1 MQRSTE
7 PQAVDGAAFSV
18 SYYAPALK
26 EESVDQVRA
35 IPALDLAA
43 VPLFVALRELWLM
56 GQHARMAPLRG
67 RWVTSFGSR
76 LDFLRRWE
84 QQHLAG
90 I

>member
-1 MQRSTE
+1 MWKHLNSAKLTLLLRPVRRSTE

-18 SYYAPALK
+18 SYYATALK

-43 VPLFVALRELWLM
+43 GTPPAYAVRELWLV

-67 RWVTSFGSR
+67 
-76 LDFLRRWE
+76 
-84 QQHLAG
+84 
-90 I
+90 